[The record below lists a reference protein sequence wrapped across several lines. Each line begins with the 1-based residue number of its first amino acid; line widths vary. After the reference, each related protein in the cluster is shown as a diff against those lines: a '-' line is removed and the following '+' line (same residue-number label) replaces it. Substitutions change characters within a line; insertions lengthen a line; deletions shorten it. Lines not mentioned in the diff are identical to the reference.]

1 MARTRPAGRRPVRS
15 GDRGATARGVSSA
28 GPRSPLGRGLA
39 PSPAPSRRQRTRVM
53 LAAAALLAAL
63 LAVIDTVPYVRD
75 ILRGTTR
82 PQRATWLIWS
92 VLGVAAFAAQA
103 ASGPNWSLVM
113 IGSEAC
119 VMVLIFV
126 LAIPHGEG
134 GLRPIDLTML
144 CLAGLGLVGWAI
156 VDEPVVATMFV
167 VVADAIGLG
176 LMVPKTVR
184 DPQSETLSTF
194 VLASVS

>member
-1 MARTRPAGRRPVRS
+1 
-15 GDRGATARGVSSA
+15 
-28 GPRSPLGRGLA
+28 
-39 PSPAPSRRQRTRVM
+39 M

-92 VLGVAAFAAQA
+92 VLGVAALAAQA

-184 DPQSETLSTF
+184 DPRSETLSTF
-194 VLASVS
+194 VLASVSGVLGAIAVGRLDQALLLYPVYYALGNGVLATIIWTARRRSPPSARTVAHA

>member
-1 MARTRPAGRRPVRS
+1 
-15 GDRGATARGVSSA
+15 
-28 GPRSPLGRGLA
+28 
-39 PSPAPSRRQRTRVM
+39 M

-63 LAVIDTVPYVRD
+63 LAVIVTVPYVRD

-184 DPQSETLSTF
+184 DPRSETLSTF
-194 VLASVS
+194 VLASVSGVLGAIAVGRLDQALLLYPVYYALGNGVLATIIWTARRRSPPSARTVAHA

>member
-1 MARTRPAGRRPVRS
+1 
-15 GDRGATARGVSSA
+15 
-28 GPRSPLGRGLA
+28 
-39 PSPAPSRRQRTRVM
+39 M

-82 PQRATWLIWS
+82 PQRATWVIWS
-92 VLGVAAFAAQA
+92 VLGVAALAAQA

-184 DPQSETLSTF
+184 DPRSETLSTF
-194 VLASVS
+194 VLASVSGVLGAIAVGRLDQALLLYPVYYALGNGVLATIIWTARRRSPPSARTVAHA

>member
-1 MARTRPAGRRPVRS
+1 
-15 GDRGATARGVSSA
+15 
-28 GPRSPLGRGLA
+28 
-39 PSPAPSRRQRTRVM
+39 M

-103 ASGPNWSLVM
+103 AAGPNWSLVM

-184 DPQSETLSTF
+184 DPRSETLSTF
-194 VLASVS
+194 VLASVSGVLGAIAVGRLDQALLLYPVYYALGNGVLATIIWTARRRSPPSARTVAHA

>member
-1 MARTRPAGRRPVRS
+1 
-15 GDRGATARGVSSA
+15 
-28 GPRSPLGRGLA
+28 
-39 PSPAPSRRQRTRVM
+39 M

-103 ASGPNWSLVM
+103 AAGPNWSLVM

-156 VDEPVVATMFV
+156 ADEPVVATLFV

-184 DPQSETLSTF
+184 DPESETLSTF
-194 VLASVS
+194 VLASVSGVLGAIAVGRLDQALLLYPVYYALGNGVLATIIWTSRRRSPPSGRTVAHA

>member
-1 MARTRPAGRRPVRS
+1 
-15 GDRGATARGVSSA
+15 
-28 GPRSPLGRGLA
+28 
-39 PSPAPSRRQRTRVM
+39 M

-194 VLASVS
+194 VLASVSGVLGAIAVGRLDQALLLYPVYYALGNGVLATIIWTARRRSPPSARTVAHA